1 MLLKRYHDKKNL
13 ITDVNALQLSNTAEV
28 LIYHEDAWYP
38 EVTVDLGGSKEKF
51 QELKSWIVFVA
62 NHLCEMDYTAQKY
75 SALRDN
81 NCGFA
86 DGYVVAYISL
96 REPDLISLTYYGT
109 CENTE
114 FDVIFQYTDD
124 KFVLKSFGMVKD
136 IDPNWDL

>member
-13 ITDVNALQLSNTAEV
+13 IMDENALQLSNTAEV
-28 LIYHEDAWYP
+28 LIYRGDAWYT
-38 EVTVDLGGSKEKF
+38 EVTVDLKGREEKF
-51 QELKSWIVFVA
+51 QELKPWIVFVA
-62 NHLCEMDYTAQKY
+62 NHLCEMDYIAQRY

-96 REPDLISLTYYGT
+96 REPDLICLTYYGVV
-109 CENTE
+109 ENTE
-114 FDVIFQYTDD
+114 FDVVFQYTND